1 MTHRPLQG
9 IIPRSE
15 LISFFCCRWM
25 WKNILW
31 TVEHLDKEQTTY
43 LNPIFE
49 GIWWQSSHQ
58 KKHLYLYGA
67 SWFQDFYWTKN
78 ETSWNLRGRS
88 WDSNLKTS
96 HFLKIIRSI
105 GPWKKLSETF
115 TPGETGS
122 TWSKTLLWANL
133 AGKGKRMKPAYPE
146 KNEIWTLEQFF
157 VERCLFHDPAW
168 HHSRQH
174 TCDRSSLCR
183 SVEAMTLPKLPSLM
197 AGVGLWWR
205 AAGSRKTI

>member
-1 MTHRPLQG
+1 MDSGAPGQRTNHLSQPNLWRNLMTV
-9 IIPRSE
+9 
-15 LISFFCCRWM
+15 IS
-25 WKNILW
+25 
-31 TVEHLDKEQTTY
+31 
-43 LNPIFE
+43 P
-49 GIWWQSSHQ
+49 

-67 SWFQDFYWTKN
+67 SWFQDFYWTRN

-96 HFLKIIRSI
+96 HFLKIIPSI

-197 AGVGLWWR
+197 VGVGLWRR